1 MFCAPG
7 TMYRLKCI
15 LYLIQDI
22 YSNQFCKSVLKCWTL
37 NWYTSETCKNKRCK
51 TPLVDTVDST
61 VVFCFVY
68 LFNVLFSEMKSA
80 DFSFMVEHLY
90 ISVHYLSFNPE
101 SLSYNIDTSL
111 TVIGFNVLVVIQAL
125 LRHLCNIQI
134 VTQL

>member
-1 MFCAPG
+1 M
-7 TMYRLKCI
+7 
-15 LYLIQDI
+15 
-22 YSNQFCKSVLKCWTL
+22 
-37 NWYTSETCKNKRCK
+37 
-51 TPLVDTVDST
+51 VDTVDST

-80 DFSFMVEHLY
+80 DFSFLVGHLY

-111 TVIGFNVLVVIQAL
+111 TVVGFNVLVVVIQAL

-134 VTQL
+134 VIQL